1 MEIKYFSTFSGIGGF
16 EKAIHDIIPNAKCV
30 GFSEIDK
37 YAKSV
42 YLKHFPSH
50 KDYGD
55 ITKIDI
61 QALPDFDLLVGGSPC
76 QDLSI
81 AKKDRKGLQ
90 GDRSGLFYKFVEILK
105 VKKPKYFI
113 LENVFSMGKENKD
126 KISEILG
133 VQPVM
138 INASLVSA
146 QNRKRL
152 FWANFLITQP
162 EDRGILLKDI
172 LEDYINGDR
181 IINPKLLNF
190 KGSDK
195 KSVSLTATSYKEPP
209 KVIRIGHLNKGGQG
223 DRIYSPEG
231 KSVNLSA
238 NGGGR
243 GAKTGLYAV
252 ALRNRGQ
259 GKKPEFGG
267 DKANAMTTVQT
278 DSMIMKDT
286 IIRKLTPTECARL
299 QCFDDN
305 WCEGISNSQQYKCYG
320 NSVCVEVVKHIMSNL
335 ILWNQNV

>member
-1 MEIKYFSTFSGIGGF
+1 MKIKYFSTFSGIGGF
-16 EKAIHDIIPNAKCV
+16 EKAIHDIFPNAECV

-37 YAKSV
+37 YAKQI

-61 QALPDFDLLVGGSPC
+61 ANLPDFDLLVGGSPC

-81 AKKDRKGLQ
+81 AKKDRQGLE
-90 GDRSGLFYKFVEILK
+90 GSRSGLFYKFVEILK
-105 VKKPKYFI
+105 TKKPKYFI
-113 LENVFSMGKENKD
+113 LENVASMGKENKD

-152 FWANFLITQP
+152 FWANFPINQP
-162 EDRGILLKDI
+162 EDKGIFLKDI
-172 LEDYINGDR
+172 LEYYVKGDK

-190 KGSDK
+190 KGSEK
-195 KSVSLTATSYKEPP
+195 KCVSLTATPYKEPP
-209 KVIRIGHLNKGGQG
+209 KVIRIGQFNKGAQG
-223 DRIYSPEG
+223 DRIYSTDG

-278 DSMIMKDT
+278 DSMVMEDYQ
-286 IIRKLTPTECARL
+286 IRKLTPTECARL
-299 QCFDDN
+299 QCFPDK

-320 NSVCVEVVKHIMSNL
+320 NAVNVEVVKHIL
-335 ILWNQNV
+335 KGLL